1 MSLRL
6 VMLIAA
12 APLVARAQQDSLP
25 RVVITAT
32 RVATTSGSGI
42 NASTVIDRA
51 FIERSGVRDVAELL
65 RLVPGAVIARSG
77 GPGAQSSLFLRG
89 GENDYVR
96 VLVDGVPVN
105 DPGGA
110 IDLAWLSVDDV
121 ERIEVVRGPASV
133 LYGTDAVTGVV
144 QLFTKRGSTTAAEG
158 EVATGRYGHRLARGN
173 ASTGNERLNVTIGG
187 ASERSDGLLPFNSDY
202 LRDVASAAIR
212 VKPGTS
218 TRVEAS
224 VRAANDKFHFPT
236 DGAGDVVDSNAFR
249 DNRRLMSSVGI
260 AQTFSPR
267 FNTELVFTAMNSR
280 GKDDNR
286 PDSPGDTLGFYY
298 YDALT
303 SVRRRGVDARFN
315 VLTSA
320 TSVVTLGAET
330 VREAQRG
337 NDSSNFSVERSRFVA
352 DRRNDAVYGQWLSD
366 HGRLSLT
373 AGVRYDD
380 NNTFGSFRTARAGFS
395 VKSWTGGTV
404 RATIGTA
411 FKAPTFFE
419 SFNTAFSTGNED
431 LDPER
436 SRSWEAGVRHASIDG
451 RMALGATWFDQR
463 FRDMIQ
469 YAFVSPEL
477 PNYFNVAAA
486 SASGLELEAALRPTS
501 RMRLGANVTLLRTRV
516 DDAGLQ
522 TGESATFVEG
532 NRLLRRP
539 STAASAMMGLD
550 LPSRATA
557 DIAVTYTGRRD
568 DRDFS
573 TFPAAPV
580 ELPAWTRVDIGFTR
594 PFEMGAR
601 LDLRVRVENL
611 LGAGYEEIANYP
623 AAGRSLTIGVRAATL
638 RW

>member
-1 MSLRL
+1 
-6 VMLIAA
+6 MLLAA
-12 APLVARAQQDSLP
+12 VPCVAGAQQDSLP

-32 RVATTSGSGI
+32 RVATPAGAGI
-42 NASTVIDRA
+42 SASTTIDRA
-51 FIERSGVRDVAELL
+51 FIERSGVRDVSELL
-65 RLVPGAVIARSG
+65 RLVPGAVVARSG

-110 IDLAWLSVDDV
+110 IDLAWLSVDDI

-144 QLFTKRGSTTAAEG
+144 QLFTKRGATTAADG
-158 EVATGRYGHRLARGN
+158 EIATGRFGHRLARGN
-173 ASTGNERLNVTIGG
+173 ASIGNERANLTIGG
-187 ASERSDGLLPFNSDY
+187 ASERSDGILPFNSDY
-202 LRDVASAAIR
+202 LRDVASAAVR
-212 VKPGTS
+212 VNPGVS
-218 TRVEAS
+218 TRIEAS
-224 VRAANDKFHFPT
+224 LRAANDEFHFPT
-236 DGAGDVVDSNAFR
+236 DGAGAIADSNAFR
-249 DNRRLMSSVGI
+249 DNRRLMSSVAI

-267 FNTELVFTAMNSR
+267 VNGELVFSALNSR
-280 GKDDNR
+280 GKDGNR
-286 PDSPGDTLGFYY
+286 QDSAGDTVGFYY

-303 SVRRRGVDARFN
+303 SVRRRGVDGRINLLPSAAS
-315 VLTSA
+315 VLT
-320 TSVVTLGAET
+320 LGIEA

-337 NDSSNFSVERSRFVA
+337 NDSSNFSFERSRFVA
-352 DRRNDAVYGQWLSD
+352 DRRNSAVYGQWLSD
-366 HGRLSLT
+366 HGRLSVT
-373 AGVRYDD
+373 AGIRYDD
-380 NNTFGSFRTARAGFS
+380 NNTFGSFRTARAGLS
-395 VKSWTGGTV
+395 LASWRGGTV

-436 SRSWEAGVRHASIDG
+436 SRSWEVGVRHAASNG
-451 RMALGATWFDQR
+451 RVALGATWFDQR

-486 SASGLELEAALRPTS
+486 SASGLELEASLRPTN
-501 RMRLGANVTLLRTRV
+501 RMRLGTNVTLLRTRV

-522 TGESATFVEG
+522 TGEAATFVEG

-539 STAASAMMGLD
+539 ATSASATIGFD
-550 LPSRATA
+550 WPSRMTT
-557 DIAVTYTGRRD
+557 DLAVTYTGRRD

-573 TFPAAPV
+573 TFPATPV
-580 ELPAWTRVDIGFTR
+580 ELPSWTRVDVGVTQ
-594 PFEMGAR
+594 PFELGAGFEF
-601 LDLRVRVENL
+601 RVRIENL
-611 LGAGYEEIANYP
+611 LGASYEEIANFP
-623 AAGRSLTIGVRAATL
+623 AAGRSLTIGLRVATL
-638 RW
+638 RR